1 MMVLALM
8 VGVMEVVVELT
19 LEMLFLLFVV
29 MVVMVSEAVR
39 MGR

>member
-29 MVVMVSEAVR
+29 TVVMVSEAVR